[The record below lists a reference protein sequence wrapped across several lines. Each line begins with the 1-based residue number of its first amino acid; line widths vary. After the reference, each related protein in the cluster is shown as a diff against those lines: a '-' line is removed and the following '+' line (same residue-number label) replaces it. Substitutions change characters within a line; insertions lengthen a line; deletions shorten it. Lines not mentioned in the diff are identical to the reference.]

1 MSERGPLTYTLR
13 PLEPA
18 GTEVLRTLVVILVIA
33 SLTAC
38 SFKLPRVHRIT
49 IQQGNVM
56 TQEMIDKLKPGMT
69 RTQVAFVM
77 GEPVIR
83 NTFDDN
89 RWDYV
94 YSVLIPNVGSE
105 TVRMSLFF
113 ENDALA
119 YFTGDLAPSSI
130 TKPDNETAEVTAPDP
145 DVG

>member
-1 MSERGPLTYTLR
+1 MQLLRVLTV
-13 PLEPA
+13 A
-18 GTEVLRTLVVILVIA
+18 LVVI

-38 SFKLPRVHRIT
+38 SFHWPRVHRIT

-69 RTQVAFVM
+69 RRQVAFVM

-83 NTFDDN
+83 NSFNPD

-94 YSVLIPNVGSE
+94 YSVLIPNIGTE
-105 TVRMSLFF
+105 QVRMSLFF
-113 ENDALA
+113 ENEKLTH
-119 YFTGDLAPSSI
+119 FSGDLAPSD
-130 TKPDNETAEVTAPDP
+130 TTATEPSD